1 MSGEIGTAISLAG
14 RTALVTGGSRGIGRA
29 ICITLAEAGVV
40 VSVNYRGSEEAARET
55 VRLIEEKG
63 GEATLTR
70 FDVADPQAVAAA
82 VTDLQG
88 SRGTIDILVNNAGI
102 TKDGLLSRM
111 KDGDWE
117 DVLRV
122 NLSGAFNTCR
132 AVSKTMIRNRRGR
145 IINVVSAAGEA
156 GNAGQANYSA
166 AKAGL
171 IGLTKAL
178 ARELAP
184 RNILVNAVSP
194 GIIEGGMSE
203 RLTMEQLDAIR
214 SHVPLG
220 RVGKPSDV
228 AAAVLFLC
236 SDLADYI
243 TGQVIRVNGGLYI

>member
-1 MSGEIGTAISLAG
+1 MSGTEISLAG
-14 RTALVTGGSRGIGRA
+14 KNALVTGGSRGIGRA
-29 ICITLAEAGVV
+29 ICVALAEAGAFVG
-40 VSVNYRGSEEAARET
+40 VNYRGSEEAARET
-55 VRLIEEKG
+55 IRLIEGKG
-63 GEATLTR
+63 GNAVPAG
-70 FDVADPQAVAAA
+70 FDVTDPQAVGTA
-82 VTDLQG
+82 VADFLGQ
-88 SRGTIDILVNNAGI
+88 RGTIDILVNNAGI
-102 TKDGLLSRM
+102 TKDGLLGRM
-111 KDGDWE
+111 KDHDWE

-122 NLSGAFNTCR
+122 DLSGAFNTCR
-132 AVSKTMIRNRRGR
+132 AVGKTMIRNRRGR
-145 IINVVSAAGEA
+145 IVNVASTAGEA

-203 RLTMEQLDAIR
+203 GLTTEQLEAIR

-220 RVGKPSDV
+220 RVGKQSDV

-236 SDLADYI
+236 SELADYI

>member
-1 MSGEIGTAISLAG
+1 MSGTGTEISLAG
-14 RTALVTGGSRGIGRA
+14 KTALVTGGSRGLGRA
-29 ICITLAEAGVV
+29 ICLALAEAGAFVG
-40 VSVNYRGSEEAARET
+40 VNYRGSEDAARET
-55 VRLIEEKG
+55 IRLIEEKG
-63 GEATLTR
+63 GNAVLVA
-70 FDVADPQAVAAA
+70 FDVAESQAVAAGVA
-82 VTDLQG
+82 DLQNR
-88 SRGTIDILVNNAGI
+88 RGTLDILVNNAGI
-102 TKDGLLSRM
+102 TRDGLLGRM

-117 DVLRV
+117 EVLKV

-132 AVSKTMIRNRRGR
+132 AVGKMMIRNRKGR
-145 IINVVSAAGEA
+145 IVNVASAAGEA

-203 RLTMEQLDAIR
+203 GLSQDQLETIR